1 MAGRNDTTPRPRI
14 GSISRIGRYN
24 GSAPPPHA
32 HDLASQLC
40 SLSEEERQAEVGDE
54 HATPLKRSS
63 HSGITRVASTDGG
76 PHSTATSLA
85 KSPKLRHGDGRERE
99 RRRKRDSAGGHSG
112 DISTTSETDESLD
125 LDLEMERR
133 MSQRSSGSIPT
144 LSRQS
149 LSATTGTPTPGNGHG
164 GSGTPIPSQASASL
178 QPMDAATMRLA
189 NGVSVAAAPS
199 PLTPSS
205 PAPAPSN
212 TSSPLIAPQ
221 SSSRASSPLPLTAIG
236 PIDPRAYSAVTG
248 MRTVDSFV
256 VQGEAG
262 KGAYGL
268 VRRVREKGPDG
279 KAVGVSRECSCLLT
293 QVCDRD

>member
-24 GSAPPPHA
+24 GSAPPPHPQ
-32 HDLASQLC
+32 DFASHLW
-40 SLSEEERQAEVGDE
+40 SLSEEERQAEARDE

-63 HSGITRVASTDGG
+63 HSGITRVASKDG
-76 PHSTATSLA
+76 SRSAATSLA

-99 RRRKRDSAGGHSG
+99 RRRDRDSAGDHSG

-164 GSGTPIPSQASASL
+164 GSGTPVPSQAGASL
-178 QPMDAATMRLA
+178 QPADAATMRLA
-189 NGVSVAAAPS
+189 NGVSVSAAPS
-199 PLTPSS
+199 PLPPSS
-205 PAPAPSN
+205 PAAAPSN
-212 TSSPLIAPQ
+212 TSSPLIPPP
-221 SSSRASSPLPLTAIG
+221 SPSRASSPLPLTAIG

-248 MRTVDSFV
+248 MRSVDSFV

-279 KAVGVSRECSCLLT
+279 KAVGVSRECSCFLT